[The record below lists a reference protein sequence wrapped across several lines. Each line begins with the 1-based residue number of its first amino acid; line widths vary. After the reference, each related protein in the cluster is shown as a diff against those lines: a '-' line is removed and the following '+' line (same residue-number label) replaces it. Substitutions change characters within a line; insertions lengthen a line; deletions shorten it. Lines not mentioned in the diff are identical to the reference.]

1 MYYRESTGVI
11 FPAALPYNASDKVF
25 FAKNLIGNFP
35 YIGKLIVVNTDKN
48 NPCRFNWSTQQLCE
62 NMGLRR

>member
-48 NPCRFNWSTQQLCE
+48 NPIIL
-62 NMGLRR
+62 